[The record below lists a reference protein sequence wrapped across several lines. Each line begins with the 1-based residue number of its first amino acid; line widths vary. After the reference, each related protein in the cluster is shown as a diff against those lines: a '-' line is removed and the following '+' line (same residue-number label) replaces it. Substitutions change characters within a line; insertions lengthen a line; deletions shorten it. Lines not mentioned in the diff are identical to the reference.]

1 MGVGKPRLDAYE
13 RILSRL
19 FENLALFHILKRGG
33 DTTTLMAL
41 EVKNEGVVFWIAA
54 NLTLKDHVLVSL
66 ADILEDLGNEP
77 KGTDT
82 ARNVLSDTLAR
93 KCIGFAAPR
102 LKKEYKCHDPKSS
115 WIKRVE
121 APVASVVPLPFESED
136 GWSDDSA
143 SLANLNEDDFS
154 DEADSSDESDGGAYL

>member
-1 MGVGKPRLDAYE
+1 
-13 RILSRL
+13 
-19 FENLALFHILKRGG
+19 
-33 DTTTLMAL
+33 MAL

-54 NLTLKDHVLVSL
+54 NLTLKDHVLVFL

-102 LKKEYKCHDPKSS
+102 LKKECKLLSRAVSYCTSYLQTNATTLKAAGKFDAYK
-115 WIKRVE
+115 
-121 APVASVVPLPFESED
+121 
-136 GWSDDSA
+136 
-143 SLANLNEDDFS
+143 
-154 DEADSSDESDGGAYL
+154 

>member
-1 MGVGKPRLDAYE
+1 
-13 RILSRL
+13 
-19 FENLALFHILKRGG
+19 
-33 DTTTLMAL
+33 MAL

-54 NLTLKDHVLVSL
+54 NLTLKDHVLVFL

-102 LKKEYKCHDPKSS
+102 LKKECKLLSRAVSYCTSYLQTNATTLKAAEVKTLICWLDQFSLTKPDILALCRTAYNARHDP
-115 WIKRVE
+115 
-121 APVASVVPLPFESED
+121 
-136 GWSDDSA
+136 
-143 SLANLNEDDFS
+143 
-154 DEADSSDESDGGAYL
+154 